1 MEVSSI
7 FTITVEEIVCVWT
20 GPCQVQTE
28 RSWATDPGTAFDT
41 NGENAQ
47 TNASTLTSVSRRV
60 CEQIRDK
67 AVLLPLRS
75 IFCLRHRDLVYM

>member
-1 MEVSSI
+1 M
-7 FTITVEEIVCVWT
+7 WT
-20 GPCQVQTE
+20 GLCQVQTE
-28 RSWATDPGTAFDT
+28 RSWATDRGTALYA

-67 AVLLPLRS
+67 AVLLSLRS
-75 IFCLRHRDLVYM
+75 ILCLLHRDLVYM

>member
-1 MEVSSI
+1 MCGRVFARS
-7 FTITVEEIVCVWT
+7 
-20 GPCQVQTE
+20 E
-28 RSWATDPGTAFDT
+28 RSWTTDPGTALYA

-67 AVLLPLRS
+67 AVLLSLRS
-75 IFCLRHRDLVYM
+75 ILCLLHRDLVYM